1 MPQRKPY
8 KHEGGRLGDR
18 VFQATGM
25 SLSALVKLAV
35 VLVACAAGIGFTVFY
50 KDFARLGGNGLTGSA
65 EGSSQGR
72 VLDELK
78 FVELSEIPAG
88 FTEKIPVEQIAI
100 VNSRISLGEELVRS
114 GGQYSER
121 ATGILVKLYGELCR
135 LQESTG
141 INSERSYQK
150 LAEFRKQAKLAG
162 NEERVAEADFL
173 RAFAATSRLTN
184 HDEKVDFRFAAD
196 AVINLESKTL
206 VNPTLLSRLYDAA
219 IDLYESSP
227 QQGDTAIYLSLL
239 GDKLIAS
246 PIDSISNMGFNLKDY
261 PQYGRLYRA
270 IDKQAFTTR
279 ESKFELFRDLF
290 ETIEETPPQ
299 SLKTYKTTI
308 RFFDELLN
316 QSDVKY
322 ASYLTKRLGKAASL
336 VSPKI
341 KAYADSAI
349 ANINKRASIIGT
361 TITLTGITADGE
373 QLDLPSSQPTVLVI
387 WDPRSEASAQYVK
400 KLADSGRF
408 DPWAT
413 NVLVASSMELSDDQ
427 HRAFS
432 KRVPKYSVLDNAPAR
447 RLIQGLGVDR
457 VPYMVTIDKD
467 GKVIRF
473 SSN

>member
-8 KHEGGRLGDR
+8 KHERGRLGDR
-18 VFQATGM
+18 VFHATGM
-25 SLSALVKLAV
+25 SLGALVKLAV
-35 VLVACAAGIGFTVFY
+35 VLILCAAGIGFTVFF
-50 KDFARLGGNGLTGSA
+50 KDAGFVGNDRANGDES
-65 EGSSQGR
+65 SSQGR

-78 FVELSEIPAG
+78 FVELSEVPAG
-88 FTEKIPVEQIAI
+88 FTEKRPVEQIAI
-100 VNSRISLGEELVRS
+100 VNSRIRLGEELVRS
-114 GGQYSER
+114 GGRYSER

-141 INSERSYQK
+141 INSERSFQK

-173 RAFAATSRLTN
+173 RAFAATSRLKN

-196 AVINLESKTL
+196 AVINLESKAL
-206 VNPTLLSRLYDAA
+206 VNETLLSGLYDAA
-219 IDLYESSP
+219 IDLHDSST

-246 PIDSISNMGFNLKDY
+246 PIGSISNMGFNLKDY
-261 PQYGRLYRA
+261 PQYGRFYKA
-270 IDKQAFTTR
+270 INKQAFTTR

-290 ETIEETPPQ
+290 ETIEKTPPQ
-299 SLKTYKTTI
+299 SLKTYQTTI

-316 QSDVKY
+316 QSDAKS
-322 ASYLTKRLGKAASL
+322 ARDLTKRLGKAASF

-341 KAYADSAI
+341 KAYADKAI
-349 ANINKRASIIGT
+349 ENINKRASIIGT
-361 TITLTGITADGE
+361 TITFTGITADGE
-373 QLDLPSSQPTVLVI
+373 QLDLPNSQPTVLVV
-387 WDPRSEASAQYVK
+387 WDPRSETSAQYIK
-400 KLADSGRF
+400 KLADSERF

-413 NVLVASSMELSDDQ
+413 NVLVASSMDLSDDQ
-427 HRAFS
+427 YRAFS
-432 KRVPKYSVLDNAPAR
+432 KKVPKYSVLDNAPAR

-457 VPYMVTIDKD
+457 VPYLVTIDKD

-473 SSN
+473 SSD